1 MTRVTGVATAS
12 ACWETLLRRYAHRVN
27 SLAATLRAAL
37 EDELAGRSRTELAAA
52 TAKLSQ
58 RYRRGGAA
66 SAPILASDTDVA
78 AYAAYRMPATY
89 AACERA
95 LSLAAP
101 CYEGEI
107 DSVVDLGGGT
117 GAGAWAAMSVFE
129 PSSVQVLDQVDA
141 ALRCGKRLAPFEA
154 SFARWAVGAP
164 VPAADLVM
172 ASFVLSELSEP
183 QRDSLVTGAIAAARR
198 AVFII
203 EPGTPDGHQRVLAA
217 RAALVQAGWT
227 VAAPCPQSGNCPVQQ
242 PDWCHFAARVE
253 RSSAHRQIKGGDLS
267 YEDEKFSFVF
277 AVRDGALPV
286 AERVLRHP
294 GKRKGFVELTVCDNV
309 GETGRRVVT
318 TKAGAAYK
326 QARDLRWGDPWGDPA
341 ARD

>member
-1 MTRVTGVATAS
+1 M
-12 ACWETLLRRYAHRVN
+12 H

-66 SAPILASDTDVA
+66 NSPILSGDADVA

-95 LSLAAP
+95 LSLAAG
-101 CYEGEI
+101 CFDGDI

-117 GAGAWAAMSVFE
+117 GAGAWAAAAVFE
-129 PSSVQVLDQVDA
+129 PTSVQVLDQVDA
-141 ALRCGKRLAPFEA
+141 ALRCGKRLAPFDA
-154 SFARWAVGAP
+154 AFTRWTVGSP
-164 VPAADLVM
+164 VPKADLVM
-172 ASFVLSELSEP
+172 ASFVLSELTVA
-183 QRDSLVTGAIAAARR
+183 QRDSLVASALAAARS
-198 AVFII
+198 AVFLI

-217 RAALVQAGWT
+217 RAALVDAGWT
-227 VAAPCPQSGNCPVQQ
+227 VAAPCPQSGKCPVQQ

-253 RSSAHRQIKGGDLS
+253 RSSVHRQIKGGDLS

-277 AVRDGALPV
+277 AVRDGVRPV
-286 AERVLRHP
+286 AARVLRHP
-294 GKRKGFVELTVCDNV
+294 GKRKGFVELTVCDDA
-309 GETGRRVVT
+309 GRTGRRVVT
-318 TKAGAAYK
+318 KKSGRAYK
-326 QARDLRWGDPWGDPA
+326 QARDLRWGDGLDQSEN
-341 ARD
+341 

>member
-1 MTRVTGVATAS
+1 MRDPDGGRRAS
-12 ACWETLLRRYAHRVN
+12 ARVLAWPLGTLGRVKP
-27 SLAATLRAAL
+27 LAATLRAAL

-52 TAKLSQ
+52 TARLSQ

-101 CYEGEI
+101 CYEGGI

-117 GAGAWAAMSVFE
+117 GAGAWAAMSVLE
-129 PSSVQVLDQVDA
+129 PGSVQVLDQVDA

-172 ASFVLSELSEP
+172 ASFVLSELSEA
-183 QRDSLVTGAIAAARR
+183 QRDSLVAGAIAAARR

-253 RSSAHRQIKGGDLS
+253 RSSVHRQIKRGDLS

-277 AVRDGALPV
+277 AVRDGALPA

-294 GKRKGFVELTVCDNV
+294 GKRKGFVELTVCDNA

-318 TKAGAAYK
+318 KKVGAAYK